1 MSKTKKNG
9 GRGAGFLV
17 AWILLCVV
25 GGVVAAEYFE
35 LIHIRD
41 TVRPYYEMFVSD
53 PEGFKAYVETAILPK
68 LTEAATIVGAVLL
81 TVWPVI
87 AKVRTAATMFDSGT
101 RAAVVSMETAEA
113 SRAENLAFQ
122 AAVRDE
128 ISAALAEMKEQM
140 NAALDE
146 QARVIREYDER
157 AARTEE
163 KVDRLTDMEITAIG
177 GSSELVR
184 KNVAAK
190 AILVGRTEVPTERR
204 AKEARRAASAASV
217 KAGAGDPVN
226 ASVNGTKRGGVT
238 DGRSV

>member
-1 MSKTKKNG
+1 MSKEKKRG
-9 GRGAGFLV
+9 GRAVGLLV
-17 AWILLCVV
+17 AWILLAVV
-25 GGVVAAEYFE
+25 GGVVAAEYFG

-68 LTEAATIVGAVLL
+68 LTEAATIVGMVLL

-87 AKVRTAATMFDSGT
+87 AKVRTAATMFDNGT
-101 RAAVVSMETAEA
+101 KAAVVSMETAEA

-122 AAVRDE
+122 AEVRDE
-128 ISAALAEMKEQM
+128 IREALERMESRMGESLAEQERII
-140 NAALDE
+140 NGYE
-146 QARVIREYDER
+146 ER

-163 KVDRLTDMEITAIG
+163 KVDRLTEMEITAIG

-190 AILVGRTEVPTERR
+190 AILVGRADVPTERR
-204 AKEARRAASAASV
+204 AKEKRRAEAMATSAADA
-217 KAGAGDPVN
+217 KKGGTT
-226 ASVNGTKRGGVT
+226 NGKQV
-238 DGRSV
+238 